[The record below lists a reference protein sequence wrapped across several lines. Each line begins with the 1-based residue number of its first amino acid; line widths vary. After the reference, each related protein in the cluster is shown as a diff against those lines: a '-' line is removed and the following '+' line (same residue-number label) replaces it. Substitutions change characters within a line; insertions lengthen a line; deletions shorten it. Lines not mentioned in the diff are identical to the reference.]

1 MAGKRRVFRETVID
15 PAACDPGF
23 SQFINTL
30 SPKLSG
36 IMLARSELN

>member
-1 MAGKRRVFRETVID
+1 MAQTRPKFRETVID
-15 PAACDPGF
+15 PAACDPVF

-30 SPKLSG
+30 SLKLSG